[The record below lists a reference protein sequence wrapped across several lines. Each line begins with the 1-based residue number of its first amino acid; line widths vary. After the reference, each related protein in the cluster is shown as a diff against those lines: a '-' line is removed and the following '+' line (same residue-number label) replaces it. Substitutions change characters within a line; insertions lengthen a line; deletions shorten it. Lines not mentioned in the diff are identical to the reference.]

1 MPPALAKA
9 ISRKTVTPPTRL
21 ELCRELLQLRID
33 NGPALSRMDAIKTE
47 LKAIA
52 TKDGKFRETFVG
64 IGYVSVSPES
74 AGKFKGDFPIVNVEA
89 WKALKP
95 ARQDKLIE
103 DGIVKI
109 ESQYSGAYYGAVTV
123 KLHNEGAE
131 A

>member
-1 MPPALAKA
+1 MPSAAAKSKA
-9 ISRKTVTPPTRL
+9 KPPTRA

-33 NGPALSRMDAIKTE
+33 NGPAFTRMDAIKTE

-52 TKDGKFRETFVG
+52 GAEGKFRETFVG
-64 IGYVSVSPES
+64 LGYVSVAPES
-74 AGKFKGDFPIVNVEA
+74 APKFKGDFPIVDVEA

-95 ARQDKLIE
+95 VRQDKLLA
-103 DGIVKI
+103 DGVVKI

>member
-1 MPPALAKA
+1 MPPVAVKSKAKA
-9 ISRKTVTPPTRL
+9 PTRS
-21 ELCRELLQLRID
+21 ELCRELLQLRVD
-33 NGPALSRMDAIKTE
+33 NGPAFDRIEAIKTE
-47 LKAIA
+47 LKAHA
-52 TKDGKFRETFVG
+52 GADGKFRETFVG

-74 AGKFKGDFPIVNVEA
+74 APKFKGDFPVVNVEA
-89 WKALKP
+89 WKALKS

>member
-1 MPPALAKA
+1 MPPAIAKIKAKA
-9 ISRKTVTPPTRL
+9 PTRL

-33 NGPALSRMDAIKTE
+33 NGAALTRMDAIKTE

-52 TKDGKFRETFVG
+52 GTEGKFRETIVG
-64 IGYVSVSPES
+64 VGYVSVSPES
-74 AGKFKGDFPIVNVEA
+74 PPKFKGDFPIVDVEA

-95 ARQDKLIE
+95 ARQEKLLE

-123 KLHNEGAE
+123 KLHNDGAE